1 MRQDDNLDT
10 VSAPEL
16 IFFNSFFLSCSM
28 LDFVFKFSVLM
39 TCGLTALDVVA
50 SLVLKGPEFM
60 NSAHQI
66 FRLSRSYVRL
76 DVMFDTKVNMF
87 SSTSIKWSRKRRKA
101 LKCLR
106 KRSTVLLES
115 LDEVPNKTKQIKQ
128 NWTRRCWCTEKLRDE
143 TTIAM
148 MSVTLNRSRPYILG
162 ISAPGNFPLK
172 SVQSDQ

>member
-87 SSTSIKWSRKRRKA
+87 SSTSIK
-101 LKCLR
+101 
-106 KRSTVLLES
+106 
-115 LDEVPNKTKQIKQ
+115 
-128 NWTRRCWCTEKLRDE
+128 
-143 TTIAM
+143 
-148 MSVTLNRSRPYILG
+148 
-162 ISAPGNFPLK
+162 
-172 SVQSDQ
+172 